1 VELNFNGAGFSEED
15 ESGFNFAGVCDGP
28 TAERQ
33 SFSKPV
39 SCNHLLS
46 GKSCVVRMS
55 FCPDRSGTSRGQL
68 KVVAIASGKPQTTTF
83 DLLGDAIYSPE
94 LRAADEARRRHL
106 DELKKIPHVADVV
119 LDPKDHDIFI
129 DVEVDEDGS
138 LDKVRRAAPPK
149 IEGYEVEV
157 TRYIERSVG
166 L

>member
-1 VELNFNGAGFSEED
+1 
-15 ESGFNFAGVCDGP
+15 
-28 TAERQ
+28 
-33 SFSKPV
+33 
-39 SCNHLLS
+39 
-46 GKSCVVRMS
+46 
-55 FCPDRSGTSRGQL
+55 
-68 KVVAIASGKPQTTTF
+68 
-83 DLLGDAIYSPE
+83 
-94 LRAADEARRRHL
+94 
-106 DELKKIPHVADVV
+106 VADVV